1 MNFLRKIHMPVA
13 FSLLLISVALALATG
28 YGVPYRQFIEG
39 EFGYLN
45 IVVVILTGVM
55 FLRVYEA
62 SGAIDLL
69 MQRLTRMMNR
79 HPLLFLFTVMA
90 LLYIPGMFT
99 GLGVPAVLI
108 IGGLTYPLLM
118 EMGFAPEKAVAFIS
132 LGAML
137 GSVTGPLNIPVMIIA
152 CAINMPYEG
161 FGLILPAIT
170 VPMGIMIVLCM
181 GARTARR
188 FKTAENQESANAPRT
203 SVLKPVVYL
212 PIMVLLLL
220 IGLPRAFPR
229 HIPDL
234 GTPLAF
240 TAAMVCTLLTG
251 HVKGMGTVLLKSI
264 DNPVLDTAA
273 LLLSVGVLVQIAT
286 LTGIKGDIITACMS
300 LPPIGIY
307 LVLLIVLPLLGGAV
321 SMLGGAALFGLP
333 LVLALL
339 GHNTIVVTAGCS
351 VLCALSQLIPPTAIV
366 SKVAGEVLGVYDYR
380 KTLHSMLPYMIMIA
394 VFSLLFV
401 IFSNTI
407 ARILAEVAV

>member
-13 FSLLLISVALALATG
+13 FYLLLVSVVLSLATG
-28 YGVPYRQFIEG
+28 YGVPYRQLIEG

-69 MQRLTRMMNR
+69 MQRLARMMDR
-79 HPLLFLFTVMA
+79 YPLFFLFTVMA

-108 IGGLTYPLLM
+108 IGGLAYPLLI
-118 EMGFAPEKAVAFIS
+118 EMGFVPEKAVAFIS

-161 FGLILPAIT
+161 FGLVLPAIT
-170 VPMGIMIVLCM
+170 IPLGITTVLCM
-181 GARTARR
+181 GTKTARR
-188 FKTAENQESANAPRT
+188 FKTSENHELTNKPLFST
-203 SVLKPVVYL
+203 LKAVVYL
-212 PIMVLLLL
+212 PIIVLLLL

-229 HIPDL
+229 QVPDL

-240 TAAMVCTLLTG
+240 TTAMLCVLLTG
-251 HVKGMGTVLLKSI
+251 HVKGMGAVLLRSI
-264 DNPVLDTAA
+264 DSPVLDTAA

-300 LPPIGIY
+300 LPPVGIY
-307 LVLLIVLPLLGGAV
+307 LVLLVALPLLGGAV

-339 GHNTIVVTAGCS
+339 EHNTIVVTAGCS

-366 SKVAGEVLGVYDYR
+366 SKVAGEALGVNDYGKILR
-380 KTLHSMLPYMIMIA
+380 SMMPYIIMIA
-394 VFSLLFV
+394 LFSLLFV
-401 IFSNTI
+401 FFSNTI
-407 ARILAEVAV
+407 ARVFV

>member
-1 MNFLRKIHMPVA
+1 MKFLRKIHMPVA
-13 FSLLLISVALALATG
+13 FSLLLISVALSLATG
-28 YGVPYRQFIEG
+28 YGVPYRQFVEG

-69 MQRLTRMMNR
+69 MQHLTRMMNYQ
-79 HPLLFLFTVMA
+79 PLFFLFTVMA

-118 EMGFAPEKAVAFIS
+118 KMGFAPEKAVAFIS

-161 FGLILPAIT
+161 FGLVLPAIT
-170 VPMGIMIVLCM
+170 VPMGIITVLCM
-181 GARTARR
+181 GTQTARR
-188 FKTAENQESANAPRT
+188 FKTSENHELSNVSLPSA
-203 SVLKPVVYL
+203 LKPVVYL
-212 PIMVLLLL
+212 PVIVLLAL
-220 IGLPRAFPR
+220 IGLPRAFPKY
-229 HIPDL
+229 IPDL

-240 TAAMVCTLLTG
+240 TAAMLCVLLTG
-251 HVKGMGTVLLKSI
+251 HVKGMGSVLLRSI

-300 LPPIGIY
+300 LPTFGIY
-307 LVLLIVLPLLGGAV
+307 LVLLVALPMLGGAV

-366 SKVAGEVLGVYDYR
+366 SKVAGEVLGVYDYH
-380 KTLHSMLPYMIMIA
+380 KTLRSMMPYMIMIA
-394 VFSLLFV
+394 SFSLLFV

-407 ARILAEVAV
+407 VRIFT